1 MFTKKEVIALLISI
15 LIFAF
20 IFGFDDGRQTFNASY
35 WLANLFTIAIIVAIS
50 LLVRELVI
58 KFFAKRHE
66 AESQYKIWQ
75 MEYLWFD
82 KKVKLIRPLP
92 FGIIISLILA
102 VYSKG
107 TFFFTA
113 IGKHDLILN
122 KSVRVGRQRINLKY
136 FEEAQ
141 IISTGIVASLF
152 LSIIV
157 LLFGRLTNTDFSRF
171 VNINFYL
178 ALFNMIPFSSLDGAK
193 IFFGSLTL
201 YLFMAIFVIGA
212 FLLIQ
217 LNVII
222 ALLVAFLIASV
233 IAIIYFLKGNDL
245 F

>member
-15 LIFAF
+15 LVFAF

-35 WLANLFTIAIIVAIS
+35 WLANFFTIVIIIAIS

-113 IGKHDLILN
+113 
-122 KSVRVGRQRINLKY
+122 
-136 FEEAQ
+136 
-141 IISTGIVASLF
+141 IVASLF